1 MPEGAGPTAGPSH
14 AVTRALSGNESPHD
28 PSPGI
33 LATVAASGRIV
44 NRYPDPAC
52 ADLILARAHRQ
63 GVEPDRLTATRLVV
77 IGHPRN
83 PTGTLVGPD
92 ERRAFLDRTPPTCL
106 VALDEAYFEYVDE
119 PVGTGGL
126 ALCDEYPNLV
136 VLRTFSKAYGLAG
149 RRVGYLAVRRRRNRG
164 APQLLTT
171 GAVG

>member
-1 MPEGAGPTAGPSH
+1 MPEGAGPSAGPSYP
-14 AVTRALSGNESPHD
+14 VTRALSRNESPHD

-33 LATVAASGRIV
+33 VATVAASGPDV

-52 ADLILARAHRQ
+52 ADLTLALAHRH
-63 GVEPDRLTATRLVV
+63 GVEPDRV
-77 IGHPRN
+77 
-83 PTGTLVGPD
+83 
-92 ERRAFLDRTPPTCL
+92 PPTCL

-126 ALCDEYPNLV
+126 ALRGEYPNLV
-136 VLRTFSKAYGLAG
+136 VLRTFSKADAGPFGSWCARAGVELRVFDGDGVRVSIGAPSDNDAFLAAI
-149 RRVGYLAVRRRRNRG
+149 RRWRTRG